1 MKKILTSAALCGLIG
16 LVSCQEENKKSIEK
30 DFSFDASTQTAIVG
44 ETVTFTDYSINVDS
58 RTWTFPDGSPA
69 SSEEAVVDVTFNS
82 AGEKKVNLTVTYA
95 DGTEDSGTMTVSV
108 LDPMSA
114 EIAVAGLTERGC
126 AKKGAEIAFSLEN
139 VVGGPTSYE
148 WTFPGGTPETST
160 EASPKVV
167 WNDQINNVEV
177 SCRLTRETDGAAITV
192 TKNII
197 AGNYPMFT
205 VDSEYNLDVFGFEQ
219 GETNK
224 VWYNW
229 GNFPT
234 AVPNDPAGEHPEIMT
249 IADGG
254 ANGTAKCMK
263 IDISQCYGDCVW
275 EFAHRNNWPNNPWLT
290 SGEKY
295 ELSLW
300 FRADL
305 PAEGT
310 MAGCMWLNIFTFV
323 PDYLND
329 PLRALKASDSWSAV
343 FDGDEFTVTS
353 QTKLWEGAITTIGG
367 TAEAPEFNGLF
378 TTEWQKYTFEF
389 TVEEGNAGDI
399 FKNCYLAFGLTGVGA
414 TVYVDEIQLN
424 LIEE

>member
-1 MKKILTSAALCGLIG
+1 MNDLFDRTD
-16 LVSCQEENKKSIEK
+16 EESQQMPYASP
-30 DFSFDASTQTAIVG
+30 FSHENETAEPGYYSVMLDTYGIKAEITATQRTAIYR
-44 ETVTFTDYSINVDS
+44 F
-58 RTWTFPDGSPA
+58 TFPQTDSA
-69 SSEEAVVDVTFNS
+69 TLIVD
-82 AGEKKVNLTVTYA
+82 
-95 DGTEDSGTMTVSV
+95 
-108 LDPMSA
+108 LD
-114 EIAVAGLTERGC
+114 
-126 AKKGAEIAFSLEN
+126 
-139 VVGGPTSYE
+139 
-148 WTFPGGTPETST
+148 
-160 EASPKVV
+160 
-167 WNDQINNVEV
+167 
-177 SCRLTRETDGAAITV
+177 
-192 TKNII
+192 
-197 AGNYPMFT
+197 
-205 VDSEYNLDVFGFEQ
+205 YNLDVFGFEQ

-343 FDGDEFTVTS
+343 FDGDEFVVTS
-353 QTKLWEGAITTIGG
+353 QTKLWEGVITTIGG
-367 TAEAPEFNGLF
+367 TAEAPEFNGLL